1 MTSISEMFDM
11 EKLAKAEEEL
21 KKLEAAAIE
30 RARVYRVL
38 NNKSVAG
45 FMNDKGFSVQVNR
58 YDLLNENAENVTFY
72 DTDVQGRG
80 STNTSYVPRDFIFGE
95 PSEKEIR
102 WQEFQTLK
110 QEFEKE

>member
-21 KKLEAAAIE
+21 RKLEDAAIE
-30 RARVYRVL
+30 RARVFRAM
-38 NNKSVAG
+38 NKQSVEDFING
-45 FMNDKGFSVQVNR
+45 NGFSVRVNR
-58 YDLLNENAENVTFY
+58 HDLLNEKAGDVTFY
-72 DTDVQGRG
+72 HTDVQGHG
-80 STNTSYVPRDFIFGE
+80 QPQPTYVPREFIFGE